1 MTFTRKTLT
10 VAVGALWALSSSALA
25 AVSAEEAEKLGK
37 ELTPI
42 GANPEGNEAGTIPA
56 WNPQD
61 QKGPLSGEYPSDPEI
76 DAEEPKFT
84 ITADNMAEYEDK
96 LSEGHKLLLERFP
109 NSYKMNVYPSHRI
122 ANWPEEIK
130 EATKRNATEC
140 EFRGPDDITNCKL
153 GFPFPIPQSGA
164 EVIWNHKVK
173 WRGNNA
179 RRYNNQMIVQPDGEY
194 QFTKIVEDVTF
205 SYANVN
211 DPQPIKDGQ
220 GEYLRYLSETV
231 APTRLAGTFILVHE
245 KVGTGEAGRRA
256 WLYSPGLRR
265 IRRAPSVCCD
275 NPYEG
280 TDGHQFYDQVDMF
293 NGVKERF
300 TWKLLGKKEM
310 YVPYNSHKIAG
321 PDTEY
326 DDLAS
331 PRHLN
336 QELPRYELHRVWV
349 VEAENKEDL
358 RHTFGKKVLYVDEDS
373 WNIVMIDNYDH
384 RGELMQFQEGHL
396 SFARNV
402 LATGTSPEVIYH
414 FNTGRY
420 FLTALAQQDRPID
433 NSVDYDDSFFTASS
447 VQRKTSR

>member
-1 MTFTRKTLT
+1 MILGRTTLAIAAS
-10 VAVGALWALSSSALA
+10 AVWAFSTSAPA
-25 AVSAEEAEKLGK
+25 AVSAEEAKRLGS

-56 WNPQD
+56 WEPQE
-61 QKGPLSGEYPSDPEI
+61 KEGPASGEYPADPEI
-76 DAEEPKFT
+76 DAEEPRLT
-84 ITADNMAEYEDK
+84 ITAENMDQHADK
-96 LSEGHKLLLERFP
+96 LSEGHKLLLKRFP
-109 NSYKMNVYPSHRI
+109 DSYKMNIYPTHRI
-122 ANWPEEIK
+122 ANWPDEIK
-130 EATKRNATEC
+130 EATKRNATKC
-140 EFRGPDDITNCKL
+140 EFRGPDDITNCEV
-153 GFPFPIPQSGA
+153 GFPFPIPQTGA
-164 EVIWNHKVK
+164 EVVWNHKLK

-211 DPQPIKDGQ
+211 DPIPIEDGQ

-231 APTRLAGTFILVHE
+231 APVRLAGTFILVHE

-293 NGVKERF
+293 NGVLERF
-300 TWKLLGKKEM
+300 NWKLQGKKEM
-310 YVPYNSHKIAG
+310 YVPYNSHRIAG
-321 PDTEY
+321 PDTSY

-336 QELPRYELHRVWV
+336 PELPRYELHRVWV

-358 RHTFGKKVLYVDEDS
+358 RHTFGKKVLYIDEDS

-384 RGELMQFQEGHL
+384 RGEMMQFQEGHL
-396 SFARNV
+396 SFAQNI

-414 FNTGRY
+414 LNTGRY
-420 FLTALAQQDRPID
+420 FLTALANEDRPID
-433 NSVDYDDSFFTASS
+433 STVTYDDSFFTAAA